1 MTSAEDGRVSIEDL
15 FDWTQHETPLAHRV
29 KVPNLRVSGSAGFAS
44 ESFKRWLGY
53 VGVFLQNP
61 PIVTVSINQ
70 TSENSDPQGPEKMGK
85 RKGIEKSG
93 DFGHFFKWLHSDTWL
108 RAWAPASGTQ

>member
-53 VGVFLQNP
+53 VSVGVSAEFSRCYSKHQPDQREFRP
-61 PIVTVSINQ
+61 PR
-70 TSENSDPQGPEKMGK
+70 PGK
-85 RKGIEKSG
+85 DGKGIEKSG
-93 DFGHFFKWLHSDTWL
+93 DFGHFF
-108 RAWAPASGTQ
+108 